1 MKRFRARISTYALF
15 LAAFA
20 LRCGFCCAADPPSL
34 ADQGSD
40 ALLKGDWNGALAKL
54 NEALQR
60 NPNNARA
67 HFLRSCAKMELG
79 MIDPAI
85 ADVTRAIELG
95 PPKAT
100 AYSNRGALYYL
111 KGEMVRAIADY
122 DQAIRLAPRDAM
134 GYNNRGSAYLKL
146 HDSLRAIDDLSEA
159 IRLEPKFA
167 MAFANRGLAY
177 LGMGSYEN
185 ALKDLD
191 ESLRI
196 TRAPFPLRVR
206 AQAYFRLRHP
216 EKAFA
221 DLDEALRLGP
231 VNLKPIWFAPR
242 FVRKSGTT
250 PAAWPI
256 GRLSL
261 PSHPRIRVPAR
272 PPRSLCHDPAKA
284 CPAGLQRGVWPAD
297 GPLLHAH
304 DPRIRGWP
312 LVSW

>member
-60 NPNNARA
+60 DPNNARA

-111 KGEMVRAIADY
+111 KGEMARAIADY

-231 VNLKPIWFAPR
+231 GQLETYLVRAAIRAEIGDDAGSLADWTAIVTIAPKDPGSCTSAA
-242 FVRKSGTT
+242 KSM
-250 PAAWPI
+250 P
-256 GRLSL
+256 RSSKSL
-261 PSHPRIRVPAR
+261 PC
-272 PPRSLCHDPAKA
+272 RSATRRLAGRRSPSS
-284 CPAGLQRGVWPAD
+284 CP
-297 GPLLHAH
+297 
-304 DPRIRGWP
+304 
-312 LVSW
+312 